1 MSVILLTIV
10 IVLLV
15 LFVKK
20 NNKLKETSEE
30 CNKLKEQNEIL
41 KNIEEKYSPII
52 DVEKEYNSRMK
63 ELDSLLDEI
72 SDSKK
77 KIIDYNQQITSI
89 EKTLSIY
96 ESRLDIIETGIYAP
110 IYDFST
116 SEEYKTK
123 QMLNIDKQKA
133 MVQSNTAATCSTSWT
148 IDGSLSKGQK
158 LVKAYQK
165 IILRAYNNECD
176 ALISKV
182 KWNNFEQIKD
192 RIYKSREVLNKQGQT
207 FSIHITTEYER
218 LKIEQLT
225 LEHEYN
231 LKRQK
236 EKEQQRAAQE
246 ALREEERARKEYEK
260 AEQEAQKEEQM
271 YQKALEKARKEAEIA
286 TGDAHAK
293 LIEKIQKLEIELK
306 EAQSRKERAMSM
318 AQQTKRGHVYV
329 ISNIGSFGEN
339 VYKIGMTRRLE
350 PEDRVKELGDASVPF
365 SFDIHAM
372 IFSEDA
378 PKLEAALHNRFES
391 HKVNMVNPR
400 KEFFNVTLDEIK
412 DVVKNNHIEA
422 TFIDIPEAEEY
433 RETKAILQKLRSQV

>member
-1 MSVILLTIV
+1 MS
-10 IVLLV
+10 IVLLIIVVV
-15 LFVKK
+15 LFIRIRKK
-20 NNKLKETSEE
+20 NNILKELTEE
-30 CNKLKEQNEIL
+30 NAKLKEQNDEIE
-41 KNIEEKYSPII
+41 KKYSPII
-52 DVEKEYNSRMK
+52 NIEAEYNKRME
-63 ELDSLLDEI
+63 ELDLLLNTI
-72 SDSKK
+72 SESKK
-77 KIIDYNQQITSI
+77 SIIDYKQQIASL
-89 EKTLSIY
+89 EKTLSVY
-96 ESRLDIIETGIYAP
+96 ESRLDIIETGIYTP
-110 IYDFST
+110 IYDFAT

-123 QMLNIDKQKA
+123 QLLNIDKQKA
-133 MVQSNTAATCSTSWT
+133 MVQANTAATCSTSWT
-148 IDGSLSKGQK
+148 IDGSLPKGQK
-158 LVKAYQK
+158 VVKAYQK
-165 IILRAYNNECD
+165 IILKAYNNECD

-182 KWNNFEQIKD
+182 KWNNFEQIKE
-192 RIYKSREVLNKQGQT
+192 RMYKSREVLNKQGLT
-207 FSIHITTEYER
+207 FSIHITVEYER
-218 LKIEQLT
+218 LKIEQLI

-231 LKRQK
+231 LKKQK

-246 ALREEERARKEYEK
+246 ALREEERARKEYER
-260 AEQEAQKEEQM
+260 AEQEAQKEEMM

-286 TGDAHAK
+286 TGEAQIK
-293 LIEKIQKLEIELK
+293 LLEKIQELEKELK
-306 EAQSRKERAMSM
+306 EAQSKKERAISM

>member
-1 MSVILLTIV
+1 MLIITI
-10 IVLLV
+10 IIAAVLLI
-15 LFVKK
+15 LM
-20 NNKLKETSEE
+20 NSKLKDKSKENAE
-30 CNKLKEQNEIL
+30 LKKQNDAL
-41 KNIEEKYSPII
+41 KIIEEKYSPII
-52 DVEKEYNSRMK
+52 NIENEYDKKISELESLLNEISNSEKTIAEYNK
-63 ELDSLLDEI
+63 
-72 SDSKK
+72 
-77 KIIDYNQQITSI
+77 QILSI
-89 EKTLSIY
+89 EKILSVY
-96 ESRLDIIETGIYAP
+96 ESRLDIIESGIYTP

-123 QMLNIDKQKA
+123 LSLNIDKQKA
-133 MVQSNTAATCSTSWT
+133 MIQSNRAATCYT
-148 IDGSLSKGQK
+148 IFTMDGSATKGQK
-158 LVKAYQK
+158 VVKSYQK

-182 KWNNFEQIKD
+182 KWNNFNQIKE
-192 RIYKSREVLNKQGQT
+192 RMLKSREVLNKQGET
-207 FSIHITTEYER
+207 FSIHITNEYEK

-231 LKRQK
+231 LKKQK

-246 ALREEERARKEYEK
+246 ALREEERARKEFER
-260 AEQEAQKEEQM
+260 AEQEAIKEELM
-271 YQKALEKARKEAEIA
+271 YQKALEKARKEAEIT
-286 TGDAHAK
+286 TGDAQAK
-293 LIEKIQKLEIELK
+293 LIEKIQKLETELK

-318 AQQTKRGHVYV
+318 AQQTKKGHVYV

-350 PEDRVKELGDASVPF
+350 PEERVKELGDASVPF

-412 DVVKNNHIEA
+412 NVVKSNHIDA

-433 RETKAILQKLRSQV
+433 RETKAILKKLQSQA

>member
-1 MSVILLTIV
+1 MLIITI
-10 IVLLV
+10 IIAAVLLI
-15 LFVKK
+15 LM
-20 NNKLKETSEE
+20 NSKLKDKSKENAE
-30 CNKLKEQNEIL
+30 LKKQNDAL
-41 KNIEEKYSPII
+41 KIIEEKYSPII
-52 DVEKEYNSRMK
+52 NIENEYDKKISELESLLNEISNSEKTIAEYNK
-63 ELDSLLDEI
+63 
-72 SDSKK
+72 
-77 KIIDYNQQITSI
+77 QILSI
-89 EKTLSIY
+89 EKILSVY
-96 ESRLDIIETGIYAP
+96 ESRLDIIESGIYTP

-123 QMLNIDKQKA
+123 LSLNIDKQKA
-133 MVQSNTAATCSTSWT
+133 MIQSNRAATCYT
-148 IDGSLSKGQK
+148 IFTMDGSATKGQK
-158 LVKAYQK
+158 VVKSYQK

-182 KWNNFEQIKD
+182 KWNNFKQIKE
-192 RIYKSREVLNKQGQT
+192 RMLKSREVLNKQGET
-207 FSIHITTEYER
+207 FSIHITNEYEK

-231 LKRQK
+231 LKKQK

-246 ALREEERARKEYEK
+246 ALREEERARKEFER
-260 AEQEAQKEEQM
+260 AEQEAIKEELM
-271 YQKALEKARKEAEIA
+271 YQKALEKARKEAEIT
-286 TGDAHAK
+286 TGDAQAK
-293 LIEKIQKLEIELK
+293 LIEKIQKLETELK

-350 PEDRVKELGDASVPF
+350 PEERVKELGDASVPF

-412 DVVKNNHIEA
+412 NVVKSNHIDA

-433 RETKAILQKLRSQV
+433 RETKAILKKLQSQV

>member
-1 MSVILLTIV
+1 MLIITI
-10 IVLLV
+10 IIAAVLLI
-15 LFVKK
+15 LM
-20 NNKLKETSEE
+20 NSKLKDKSKENAE
-30 CNKLKEQNEIL
+30 LKKQNNAL
-41 KNIEEKYSPII
+41 KIIEEKYSPII
-52 DVEKEYNSRMK
+52 NIENEYDKKISELESLLNEISNSEKTIAEYNK
-63 ELDSLLDEI
+63 
-72 SDSKK
+72 
-77 KIIDYNQQITSI
+77 QILSI
-89 EKTLSIY
+89 EKILSVY
-96 ESRLDIIETGIYAP
+96 ESRLDIIESGIYTP

-123 QMLNIDKQKA
+123 LSLNIDKQKA
-133 MVQSNTAATCSTSWT
+133 MIQSNRAATCYT
-148 IDGSLSKGQK
+148 IFTMDGSATKGQK
-158 LVKAYQK
+158 VVKSYQK

-182 KWNNFEQIKD
+182 KWNNFKQIKE
-192 RIYKSREVLNKQGQT
+192 RMLKSREVLNKQGET
-207 FSIHITTEYER
+207 FSIHITNEYEK

-231 LKRQK
+231 LKKQK

-246 ALREEERARKEYEK
+246 ALREEERARKEFER
-260 AEQEAQKEEQM
+260 AEQEAIKEELM
-271 YQKALEKARKEAEIA
+271 YQKALEKARKEAEIT
-286 TGDAHAK
+286 TGDAQAK
-293 LIEKIQKLEIELK
+293 LIEKIQKLETELK

-350 PEDRVKELGDASVPF
+350 PEERVKELGDASVPF

-412 DVVKNNHIEA
+412 NVVKSNHIDA

-433 RETKAILQKLRSQV
+433 RETKAILKKLQSQA

>member
-1 MSVILLTIV
+1 MLIITI
-10 IVLLV
+10 IIASVLLI
-15 LFVKK
+15 LMNSRLKDKSKENTELKK
-20 NNKLKETSEE
+20 QNDALKII
-30 CNKLKEQNEIL
+30 K
-41 KNIEEKYSPII
+41 EKYSPII
-52 DVEKEYNSRMK
+52 DVQNEYNKKIS
-63 ELDSLLDEI
+63 ELDSLLKEI
-72 SDSKK
+72 SDSEKT
-77 KIIDYNQQITSI
+77 IAEYNKQILSI
-89 EKTLSIY
+89 EKILSVY

-123 QMLNIDKQKA
+123 LSLNIDKQKA
-133 MVQSNTAATCSTSWT
+133 MIQSNRAATCYT
-148 IDGSLSKGQK
+148 IFTMDGSATKGQK
-158 LVKAYQK
+158 VVKSYQK

-182 KWNNFEQIKD
+182 KWNNFKQIKE
-192 RIYKSREVLNKQGQT
+192 RMLKSREVLNKQGET
-207 FSIHITTEYER
+207 FSIHITNEYEK

-231 LKRQK
+231 LKKQK

-246 ALREEERARKEYEK
+246 ALREEERARKEFER
-260 AEQEAQKEEQM
+260 AEQEAIKEELM
-271 YQKALEKARKEAEIA
+271 YQKALEKARKEAEIT
-286 TGDAHAK
+286 TGDAQAK
-293 LIEKIQKLEIELK
+293 LIEKIQKLETELK

-350 PEDRVKELGDASVPF
+350 PEERVKELGDASVPF

-412 DVVKNNHIEA
+412 NVVKSNHIDA

-433 RETKAILQKLRSQV
+433 RETKAILKKLQSQV

>member
-1 MSVILLTIV
+1 MLIITI
-10 IVLLV
+10 IIASVLLI
-15 LFVKK
+15 LMNSRLKDKSKENTELKK
-20 NNKLKETSEE
+20 QNNALKV
-30 CNKLKEQNEIL
+30 
-41 KNIEEKYSPII
+41 IEEKYSPII
-52 DVEKEYNSRMK
+52 DVENEYNKKIS
-63 ELDSLLDEI
+63 ELDSLLKEI
-72 SDSKK
+72 SDSEKT
-77 KIIDYNQQITSI
+77 IAEYNKQISSI
-89 EKTLSIY
+89 EKILSVY
-96 ESRLDIIETGIYAP
+96 ESRLDIIETGVYTP

-123 QMLNIDKQKA
+123 LSLNIDKQKA
-133 MVQSNTAATCSTSWT
+133 MIQSNKAATCYTVFT
-148 IDGSLSKGQK
+148 MDGSTSKGQRV
-158 LVKAYQK
+158 VKSYQK

-176 ALISKV
+176 SLISKV
-182 KWNNFEQIKD
+182 RWNNFEQIKE
-192 RIYKSREVLNKQGQT
+192 RILKSREVLNKQGET
-207 FSIHITTEYER
+207 FSIRITDEYER
-218 LKIEQLT
+218 LKIEQLI

-231 LKRQK
+231 LKKQK

-246 ALREEERARKEYEK
+246 ALREEELARKEFEK
-260 AEQEAQKEEQM
+260 AEAEALKEEQM
-271 YQKALEKARKEAEIA
+271 YQKALEKARKEAEIV
-286 TGDAHAK
+286 TGEAHSK
-293 LIEKIQKLEIELK
+293 LLEKIQNLEIELK
-306 EAQSRKERAMSM
+306 EARSRKERAISM

-378 PKLEAALHNRFES
+378 PKLEAALHSRFES

-433 RETKAILQKLRSQV
+433 RETKAILQKLQSQA

>member
-1 MSVILLTIV
+1 MLIITI
-10 IVLLV
+10 IIAAVLLI
-15 LFVKK
+15 LMSSRLKDKSKENTELKRQNDALKK
-20 NNKLKETSEE
+20 
-30 CNKLKEQNEIL
+30 
-41 KNIEEKYSPII
+41 IEEKYSPII
-52 DVEKEYNSRMK
+52 NIEDEYNKKIS
-63 ELDSLLDEI
+63 ELDSLLNEI
-72 SDSKK
+72 SDSEKT
-77 KIIDYNQQITSI
+77 IAEYNKQISSI
-89 EKTLSIY
+89 EEILSVY
-96 ESRLDIIETGIYAP
+96 ESRLDIIESGIYTP

-123 QMLNIDKQKA
+123 LSLNIDKQKA
-133 MVQSNTAATCSTSWT
+133 MIQSNKAAICYTVFTM
-148 IDGSLSKGQK
+148 DGSASKGQK
-158 LVKAYQK
+158 VVKSYQK

-182 KWNNFEQIKD
+182 KWNNFEQIKE
-192 RIYKSREVLNKQGQT
+192 RMLKSREVLNKQGET
-207 FSIHITTEYER
+207 FSILITNEYER

-231 LKRQK
+231 LKKQK

-246 ALREEERARKEYEK
+246 ALREEERARKEFEK
-260 AEQEAQKEEQM
+260 AEAEALKEEQM
-271 YQKALEKARKEAEIA
+271 YKKALEKARKEAEIA
-286 TGDAHAK
+286 TGDAHTK
-293 LIEKIQKLEIELK
+293 LLEKIQNLENELR
-306 EAQSRKERAMSM
+306 EALSRKERAMSM

-378 PKLEAALHNRFES
+378 PKLEAALHNQFES

-433 RETKAILQKLRSQV
+433 RETKAILKRLQSRT

>member
-1 MSVILLTIV
+1 MLIITI
-10 IVLLV
+10 IIAAVLLI
-15 LFVKK
+15 LM
-20 NNKLKETSEE
+20 NSKLKDKSKENAE
-30 CNKLKEQNEIL
+30 LKKQNDAL
-41 KNIEEKYSPII
+41 KIIEEKYSPII
-52 DVEKEYNSRMK
+52 NIENEYDKKISELESLLNEISNSEKTIAEYNK
-63 ELDSLLDEI
+63 
-72 SDSKK
+72 
-77 KIIDYNQQITSI
+77 QILSI
-89 EKTLSIY
+89 EKILSVY
-96 ESRLDIIETGIYAP
+96 ESRLDIIESGIYTP

-123 QMLNIDKQKA
+123 LSLNIDKQKA
-133 MVQSNTAATCSTSWT
+133 MIQSNRAATCYT
-148 IDGSLSKGQK
+148 IFTMDGSATKGQK
-158 LVKAYQK
+158 VVKSYQK

-182 KWNNFEQIKD
+182 KWNNFNQIKE
-192 RIYKSREVLNKQGQT
+192 RMLKSREVLNKQGET
-207 FSIHITTEYER
+207 FSIHITNEYEK

-231 LKRQK
+231 LKKQK

-246 ALREEERARKEYEK
+246 ALREEERARKEFER
-260 AEQEAQKEEQM
+260 AEQEAIKEELM
-271 YQKALEKARKEAEIA
+271 YQKALEKARKEAEIT
-286 TGDAHAK
+286 TGDAQAK
-293 LIEKIQKLEIELK
+293 LIEKIQKLETELK

-350 PEDRVKELGDASVPF
+350 PEERVKELGDASVPF

-412 DVVKNNHIEA
+412 NVVKSNHIDA

-433 RETKAILQKLRSQV
+433 RETKAILKKLQSQA

>member
-1 MSVILLTIV
+1 MLIITI
-10 IVLLV
+10 IIAAVLLI
-15 LFVKK
+15 LM
-20 NNKLKETSEE
+20 NSKLKDKSKENAE
-30 CNKLKEQNEIL
+30 LKKQNDAL
-41 KNIEEKYSPII
+41 KIIEEKYSPII
-52 DVEKEYNSRMK
+52 NIENEYDKKISELESLLNEISNSEKTIAEYNK
-63 ELDSLLDEI
+63 
-72 SDSKK
+72 
-77 KIIDYNQQITSI
+77 QILSI
-89 EKTLSIY
+89 EKILSVY
-96 ESRLDIIETGIYAP
+96 ESRLDIIESGIYTP

-123 QMLNIDKQKA
+123 LSLNIDKQKA
-133 MVQSNTAATCSTSWT
+133 MIQSNRAATCYT
-148 IDGSLSKGQK
+148 IFTMDGSATKGQK
-158 LVKAYQK
+158 VVKSYQK

-182 KWNNFEQIKD
+182 KWNNFNQIKE
-192 RIYKSREVLNKQGQT
+192 RMLKSREVLNKQGET
-207 FSIHITTEYER
+207 FSIHITNEYEK

-231 LKRQK
+231 LKKQK
-236 EKEQQRAAQE
+236 EKELQRAAQE
-246 ALREEERARKEYEK
+246 ALREEERARKEFER
-260 AEQEAQKEEQM
+260 AEQEAIKEELM
-271 YQKALEKARKEAEIA
+271 YQKALEKARKEAEIT
-286 TGDAHAK
+286 TGDAQAK
-293 LIEKIQKLEIELK
+293 LIEKIQKLETELK

-318 AQQTKRGHVYV
+318 AQQTKKGHVYV

-350 PEDRVKELGDASVPF
+350 PEERVKELGDASVPF

-412 DVVKNNHIEA
+412 NVVKSNHIDA

-433 RETKAILQKLRSQV
+433 RETKAILKKLQSQA

>member
-1 MSVILLTIV
+1 MLIITI
-10 IVLLV
+10 IIAAVLLI
-15 LFVKK
+15 LM
-20 NNKLKETSEE
+20 NSKLKDKSKENAE
-30 CNKLKEQNEIL
+30 LKKQNDAL
-41 KNIEEKYSPII
+41 KIIEEKYSPII
-52 DVEKEYNSRMK
+52 NIENEYDKKISELESLLNEISNSEKTIAEYNK
-63 ELDSLLDEI
+63 
-72 SDSKK
+72 
-77 KIIDYNQQITSI
+77 QILSI
-89 EKTLSIY
+89 EKILSVY
-96 ESRLDIIETGIYAP
+96 ESRLDIIESGIYTP

-123 QMLNIDKQKA
+123 LSLNIDKQKA
-133 MVQSNTAATCSTSWT
+133 MIQSNRAATCYT
-148 IDGSLSKGQK
+148 IFTMDGSATKGQK
-158 LVKAYQK
+158 VVKSYQK

-182 KWNNFEQIKD
+182 KWNNFKQIKE
-192 RIYKSREVLNKQGQT
+192 RMLKSREVLNKQGET
-207 FSIHITTEYER
+207 FSIHITNEYEK

-231 LKRQK
+231 LKKQK

-246 ALREEERARKEYEK
+246 ALREEERARKEFER
-260 AEQEAQKEEQM
+260 AEQEAIKEELM
-271 YQKALEKARKEAEIA
+271 YQKALEKARKEAEIT
-286 TGDAHAK
+286 TGDAQAK
-293 LIEKIQKLEIELK
+293 LIEKIQKLETELK

-350 PEDRVKELGDASVPF
+350 PEERVKELGDASVPF

-412 DVVKNNHIEA
+412 NVVKSNHIDA

-433 RETKAILQKLRSQV
+433 RETKAILKKLQSQA

>member
-1 MSVILLTIV
+1 MLIITI
-10 IVLLV
+10 IIAAVLLI
-15 LFVKK
+15 LM
-20 NNKLKETSEE
+20 NSKLKDKSKENAE
-30 CNKLKEQNEIL
+30 LKKQNDAL
-41 KNIEEKYSPII
+41 KIIEEKYSPII
-52 DVEKEYNSRMK
+52 NIENEYDKKISELESLLNEISNSEKTIAEYNK
-63 ELDSLLDEI
+63 
-72 SDSKK
+72 
-77 KIIDYNQQITSI
+77 QILSI
-89 EKTLSIY
+89 EKILSVY
-96 ESRLDIIETGIYAP
+96 ESRLDIIESGIYTP

-123 QMLNIDKQKA
+123 LSLNIDKQKA
-133 MVQSNTAATCSTSWT
+133 MIQSNRAATCYT
-148 IDGSLSKGQK
+148 IFTMDGSATKGQK
-158 LVKAYQK
+158 VVKSYQK

-182 KWNNFEQIKD
+182 KWNNFKQIKE
-192 RIYKSREVLNKQGQT
+192 RMLKSREVLNKQGET
-207 FSIHITTEYER
+207 FSIHITNEYEK

-231 LKRQK
+231 LKKQK

-246 ALREEERARKEYEK
+246 ALREEERARKEFER
-260 AEQEAQKEEQM
+260 AEQEAIKEELM
-271 YQKALEKARKEAEIA
+271 YQKALEKARKEAEIT
-286 TGDAHAK
+286 TGDAQAK
-293 LIEKIQKLEIELK
+293 LIEKIQKLETELK

-318 AQQTKRGHVYV
+318 AQQTKKGHVYV

-350 PEDRVKELGDASVPF
+350 PEERVKELGDASVPF

-412 DVVKNNHIEA
+412 NVVKSNHIDA

-433 RETKAILQKLRSQV
+433 RETKAILKKLQSQA

>member
-1 MSVILLTIV
+1 MLIITI
-10 IVLLV
+10 IIASVLLI
-15 LFVKK
+15 LMNSRLKDKSKENTELKK
-20 NNKLKETSEE
+20 QNDALKII
-30 CNKLKEQNEIL
+30 K
-41 KNIEEKYSPII
+41 EKYSPII
-52 DVEKEYNSRMK
+52 DVQNEYNKKIS
-63 ELDSLLDEI
+63 ELDSLLKEI
-72 SDSKK
+72 SDSEKT
-77 KIIDYNQQITSI
+77 IAEYNKQILSI
-89 EKTLSIY
+89 EKILSVY
-96 ESRLDIIETGIYAP
+96 ESRLDIIETGIYTP

-123 QMLNIDKQKA
+123 LSLNIDKQKA
-133 MVQSNTAATCSTSWT
+133 MIQSNRAATCYT
-148 IDGSLSKGQK
+148 IFTMDGSATKGQK
-158 LVKAYQK
+158 VVKSYQK

-182 KWNNFEQIKD
+182 KWNNFKQIKE
-192 RIYKSREVLNKQGQT
+192 RMLKSREVLNKQGET
-207 FSIHITTEYER
+207 FSIHITNEYEK

-231 LKRQK
+231 LKKQK

-246 ALREEERARKEYEK
+246 ALREEERARKEFER
-260 AEQEAQKEEQM
+260 AEQEAIKEELM
-271 YQKALEKARKEAEIA
+271 YQKALEKARKEAEIT
-286 TGDAHAK
+286 TGDAQAK
-293 LIEKIQKLEIELK
+293 LIEKIQKLETELK

-378 PKLEAALHNRFES
+378 PKLEAALHNQFEQ

-412 DVVKNNHIEA
+412 NVVKSNHIDA

-433 RETKAILQKLRSQV
+433 RETKAILKKLQSQV

>member
-1 MSVILLTIV
+1 MLIITI
-10 IVLLV
+10 IIAAVLLI
-15 LFVKK
+15 LM
-20 NNKLKETSEE
+20 NSKLKDKSKENAE
-30 CNKLKEQNEIL
+30 LKKQNDAL
-41 KNIEEKYSPII
+41 KIIEEKYSPII
-52 DVEKEYNSRMK
+52 NIENEYDKKISELESLLNEISNSEKNIAEYNK
-63 ELDSLLDEI
+63 
-72 SDSKK
+72 
-77 KIIDYNQQITSI
+77 QILSI
-89 EKTLSIY
+89 EKILSVY
-96 ESRLDIIETGIYAP
+96 ESRLDIIESGIYTP

-123 QMLNIDKQKA
+123 LSLNIDKQKA
-133 MVQSNTAATCSTSWT
+133 MIQSNRAATCYT
-148 IDGSLSKGQK
+148 IFTMDGSATKGQK
-158 LVKAYQK
+158 VVKSYQK

-182 KWNNFEQIKD
+182 KWNNFKQIKE
-192 RIYKSREVLNKQGQT
+192 RMLKSREVLNKQGET
-207 FSIHITTEYER
+207 FSIHITNEYEK

-231 LKRQK
+231 LKKQK

-246 ALREEERARKEYEK
+246 ALREEERARKEFER
-260 AEQEAQKEEQM
+260 AEQEAIKEELM
-271 YQKALEKARKEAEIA
+271 YQKALEKARKEAEIT
-286 TGDAHAK
+286 TGDAQAK
-293 LIEKIQKLEIELK
+293 LIEKIQKLETELK

-350 PEDRVKELGDASVPF
+350 PEERVKELGDASVPF

-412 DVVKNNHIEA
+412 NVVKSNHIDA

-433 RETKAILQKLRSQV
+433 RETKAILKKLQSQA